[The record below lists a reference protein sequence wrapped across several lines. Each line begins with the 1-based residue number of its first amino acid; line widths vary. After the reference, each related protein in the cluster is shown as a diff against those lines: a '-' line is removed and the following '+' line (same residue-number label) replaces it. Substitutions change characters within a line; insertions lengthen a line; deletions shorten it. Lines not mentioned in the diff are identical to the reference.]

1 MKRIVFLCVRVV
13 YNVHAISTI
22 SIRSR
27 RSEERHQ
34 EQHEDLPDQA
44 LQRDEDH
51 AEDRR
56 HDERD
61 EDEEAVALEARVAV
75 GHLRRQ
81 QLHQNVR
88 AVERRQRDEVEDGEV
103 DVVDD
108 DELEDL
114 VDAEAQV
121 AHGALEDEQGDER
134 EEGRHEVGRGACERD
149 EDVVAA
155 RLPEVARVDDD
166 GLGPAEAHEEEHDEA
181 DRVDVGRGVERQA
194 AHEHRRPVAEGD
206 GHARVRIFVDDHRD
220 DQARDARDEV
230 ERIEIKHKISFTC
243 FTWRLSAARASGWR

>member
-51 AEDRR
+51 AEHRR

-61 EDEEAVALEARVAV
+61 EDEKAVALEARVAV

-81 QLHQNVR
+81 QLHQDVR

-114 VDAEAQV
+114 EAFDQDGNRLGVTIGIEETNGAQDNLRIAMDNGRSFLVPYIDEFIEEVDLDHNRIVINMQ
-121 AHGALEDEQGDER
+121 
-134 EEGRHEVGRGACERD
+134 EG
-149 EDVVAA
+149 
-155 RLPEVARVDDD
+155 L
-166 GLGPAEAHEEEHDEA
+166 L
-181 DRVDVGRGVERQA
+181 
-194 AHEHRRPVAEGD
+194 
-206 GHARVRIFVDDHRD
+206 
-220 DQARDARDEV
+220 
-230 ERIEIKHKISFTC
+230 
-243 FTWRLSAARASGWR
+243 